1 MSDRQAMDLYPPTFI
16 AVAPNGGRRT
26 RADHPGLP
34 ITTQESAAAA
44 KAAQAAGAAMI
55 HLHVRD
61 AQGRHS
67 LDAGRYR
74 EAIAAVREAVG
85 PRMVIQITTESI
97 GMYAADE
104 QVAVVKTVKPEAV
117 SIALRE
123 IAPLESDA
131 KRLSDLLA
139 FCQDERIA
147 PQIIAFDRT
156 DADRLARWAQAR
168 VFDGRATS
176 VLFVGGRYTTP
187 PTPATPS
194 ELVPMIESCGD
205 LFRDFMICAF
215 GPREVGCGVLAGLLG
230 GHVRCGFEN
239 NFALPDGRIA
249 EDNGAIVGAQ
259 ARALTSAGLRIGDA
273 IALRSLW
280 GIEGR

>member
-1 MSDRQAMDLYPPTFI
+1 MDLYPPTFI
-16 AVAPNGGRRT
+16 AVAPNGGRRSK
-26 RADHPGLP
+26 ADHPGLP
-34 ITTQESAAAA
+34 ITAQESAAAA

-156 DADRLARWAQAR
+156 DADRLARWVQAR
-168 VFDGRATS
+168 VIDGRTTS

-187 PTPATPS
+187 PTLATPS

-205 LFRDFMICAF
+205 LFRDFMVCAF
-215 GPREVGCGVLAGLLG
+215 GPREAGCGVLAGLLG

-239 NFALPDGRIA
+239 NFALPDGRTA
-249 EDNGAIVGAQ
+249 DDNGAVVAAQ
-259 ARALTSAGLRIGDA
+259 ARALTGAGLRIGDA

>member
-1 MSDRQAMDLYPPTFI
+1 MTDLYPPTFI
-16 AVAPNGGRRT
+16 AVAPNGGRRSK
-26 RADHPGLP
+26 ADHPALP
-34 ITTQESAAAA
+34 ITPEESAAAA
-44 KAAQAAGAAMI
+44 RAAQAAGAAMI

-67 LDAGRYR
+67 LDPGLYR
-74 EAIAAVREAVG
+74 EAIAAVRDAVG

-97 GMYAADE
+97 GMYAPEE
-104 QVAVVKTVKPEAV
+104 QVAVVKAVKPEAV
-117 SIALRE
+117 SVALRE
-123 IAPLESDA
+123 IAPQESDA

-139 FCQDERIA
+139 FCDHERIA
-147 PQIIAFDRT
+147 PQIIAFDRG
-156 DADRLARWAQAR
+156 DADRLARWVQAR
-168 VFDGRATS
+168 VIDGRTTS

-187 PTPATPS
+187 PTFAQPS

-205 LFRDFMICAF
+205 LFRDFMVCAF
-215 GPREVGCGVLAGLLG
+215 GPREVGCGVLSGLLG

-239 NFALPDGRIA
+239 NVVLPNGETA
-249 EDNGAIVGAQ
+249 PDNAAIVAAQ
-259 ARALTSAGLRIGDA
+259 ARALVGAGLRIGDS